1 MQNFTAFMERKILPL
16 AMKIE
21 GNDYLSAIKDGFIRI
36 MPFLII
42 GSFFLLIANLP
53 IPGYSEFIVRIFG
66 EHFIGQLNYILDATY
81 SVMAL
86 LVVVSTS
93 ISLAKRWQLNEISC
107 VLISLVAFLIVTPF
121 RMPQENGGAITDV
134 IPTFALGA
142 QGLFLSL
149 IVTLVA
155 VRLYRL
161 FNHPR
166 LMISMP
172 DSVPPAVANSFSSL
186 IPSFLIVVI
195 FWLLRLVFEIT
206 PFGTAQ
212 EMIFKVLQAP
222 MMHLG
227 NTLPSQ
233 MVAEFFVSFFWFF
246 GLHGD
251 SIVTAIMGPIWRSLT
266 LENMQ
271 AMKQGLPPVNII
283 TQQFRDVFLICGG
296 TGFTLAMLLVML
308 FRAKSKR
315 MREIAKLASPA
326 AIFNINEPI
335 IFGVPIA
342 LNPLLFIPFIIVPVV
357 LCVITYSAMA
367 FGWLPLTSG
376 LEIPWTT
383 PIFISGFL
391 ICGWKGM
398 LFQAIN
404 LAVAM
409 TIYYPFVMT
418 LDKQYLREEN
428 ELEESIVNQD
438 EIALEYKE
446 GLRNE

>member
-1 MQNFTAFMERKILPL
+1 MNNFTELMERKILPL

-53 IPGYSEFIVRIFG
+53 LPGYNEFIIHIFG
-66 EHFIGQLNYILDATY
+66 NKLIGRLNYVLDATY
-81 SVMAL
+81 SIMAL

-93 ISLAKRWQLNEISC
+93 VSLAKRWQLNEISC
-107 VLISLVAFLIVTPF
+107 ALISLVSFLIVTPF
-121 RMPQENGGAITDV
+121 RAPVENGVIADV
-134 IPTFALGA
+134 IPVSALGA

-149 IVTLVA
+149 IVTLIA

-161 FNHPR
+161 LNHPR
-166 LMISMP
+166 LTIQMP
-172 DSVPPAVANSFSSL
+172 ASVPPAVANSFSSL
-186 IPSFLIVVI
+186 IPSLIIVVM
-195 FWLLRLVFEIT
+195 FWLARLLFEIT

-222 MMHLG
+222 MMELG

-233 MVAEFFVSFFWFF
+233 MIAEFFVSFFWFF

-271 AMKQGLPPVNII
+271 AMKQGFPPVNII

-308 FRAKSKR
+308 FKAKSKR

-342 LNPLLFIPFIIVPVV
+342 LNPVLFIPFIIVPVI
-357 LCVITYSAMA
+357 LCVITYSAMS
-367 FGWLPLTSG
+367 FGLLPLTSG

-409 TIYYPFVMT
+409 AVYYPFVMA
-418 LDKQYLREEN
+418 LDRQYLREEN
-428 ELEESIVNQD
+428 ASEQQPAAEQSLATE
-438 EIALEYKE
+438 
-446 GLRNE
+446 

>member
-1 MQNFTAFMERKILPL
+1 MNNFTELMERKILPL

-53 IPGYSEFIVRIFG
+53 IPGYNGFIIHCFG
-66 EHFIGQLNYILDATY
+66 EKFIGRLNYVLDATY
-81 SVMAL
+81 SIMAL
-86 LVVVSTS
+86 LVVISTS
-93 ISLAKRWQLNEISC
+93 VSLAKRWQLNEISC
-107 VLISLVAFLIVTPF
+107 ALISLVSFLIVTPF
-121 RMPQENGGAITDV
+121 RAPVENGVISDV
-134 IPTFALGA
+134 IPVSALGA

-149 IVTLVA
+149 IVTIIA

-166 LMISMP
+166 LTIQMP
-172 DSVPPAVANSFSSL
+172 SSVPPAVANSFSSL
-186 IPSFLIVVI
+186 IPSFMMVVL
-195 FWLLRLVFEIT
+195 FWLARLVFEVT

-222 MMHLG
+222 MMELG

-342 LNPLLFIPFIIVPVV
+342 LNPILFIPFIIVPVV
-357 LCVITYSAMA
+357 LCVITYSAMS
-367 FGWLPLTSG
+367 FGLLPLTSG

-398 LFQAIN
+398 LFQVIN

-409 TIYYPFVMT
+409 TIYYPFVMA
-418 LDKQYLREEN
+418 LDKQYLREEDAVDDSLTVVQPLAT
-428 ELEESIVNQD
+428 E
-438 EIALEYKE
+438 
-446 GLRNE
+446 

>member
-1 MQNFTAFMERKILPL
+1 MNNFTAFMERKILPL

-53 IPGYSEFIVRIFG
+53 IPGYNEFIVHHFG
-66 EHFIGQLNYILDATY
+66 EKFIGQLNYVLDATY

-107 VLISLVAFLIVTPF
+107 VLISLVSFLIVTPYKL
-121 RMPQENGGAITDV
+121 PQDNGAVISDV

-149 IVTLVA
+149 IITLTA

-172 DSVPPAVANSFSSL
+172 SSVPPAVANSFSSL
-186 IPSFLIVVI
+186 IPSFLIVLI
-195 FWLLRLVFEIT
+195 FWLTRLLFEIT

-222 MMHLG
+222 MMQLG

-418 LDKQYLREEN
+418 LDKQYLRDENEQEEN
-428 ELEESIVNQD
+428 NVNQD
-438 EIALEYKE
+438 EVILEYKE

>member
-1 MQNFTAFMERKILPL
+1 MSVFTEFTEKRLMPL
-16 AMKIE
+16 AIKIE
-21 GNDYLSAIKDGFIRI
+21 SNDYLSAIKDGFIRI

-53 IPGYSEFIVRIFG
+53 FPGYNNFITRLFG
-66 EHFIGQLNYILDATY
+66 ERFISQLNYVLDATY

-107 VLISLVAFLIVTPF
+107 ALISLVSFLIITPYKI
-121 RMPQENGGAITDV
+121 PQENGTVVGDG
-134 IPTFALGA
+134 IPVFALGA

-149 IVTLVA
+149 IVTLIS

-166 LMISMP
+166 LTIKMP
-172 DSVPPAVANSFSSL
+172 DTVPPAVSNSFSSL
-186 IPSFLIVVI
+186 IPAFFIVVV
-195 FWLLRLVFEIT
+195 FWALRLLFEMT
-206 PFGTAQ
+206 PFGTVQ
-212 EMIFKVLQAP
+212 TMIFNVLQAP
-222 MMHLG
+222 MMKLG
-227 NTLPSQ
+227 NSLPSQ
-233 MVAEFFVSFFWFF
+233 MIAEFFISFFWFF

-266 LENMQ
+266 LENLQ
-271 AMKQGLPPVNII
+271 AMKNGLPPVNII

-308 FRAKSKR
+308 FKTKSRR
-315 MREIAKLASPA
+315 MREIAKLATPA

-335 IFGVPIA
+335 IFGVPVA
-342 LNPLLFIPFIIVPVV
+342 LNPILMFPFVIVPVV
-357 LCVITYSAMA
+357 LCVITYSAMSW
-367 FGWLPLTSG
+367 GVLPLTSG
-376 LEIPWTT
+376 LEVPWTT

-398 LFQAIN
+398 VFQGLN
-404 LAVAM
+404 LIVAM
-409 TIYYPFVMT
+409 TIYYPFVMA
-418 LDKQYLREEN
+418 LDKQYLRDEVDQSETPGIHSHVT
-428 ELEESIVNQD
+428 ES
-438 EIALEYKE
+438 
-446 GLRNE
+446 

>member
-1 MQNFTAFMERKILPL
+1 MNNFTELMERKILPL
-16 AMKIE
+16 AIKIE

-53 IPGYSEFIVRIFG
+53 LPGYNEFIIHIFG
-66 EHFIGQLNYILDATY
+66 NKLIGRLNYVLDATY
-81 SVMAL
+81 SIMAL

-93 ISLAKRWQLNEISC
+93 VSLAKRWQLNEISC
-107 VLISLVAFLIVTPF
+107 ALISLVSFLIVTPF
-121 RMPQENGGAITDV
+121 RAPVENGVIADV
-134 IPTFALGA
+134 IPVSALGA

-149 IVTLVA
+149 IVTLIA

-161 FNHPR
+161 LNHPR
-166 LMISMP
+166 LTIQMP
-172 DSVPPAVANSFSSL
+172 ASVPPAVANSFSSL
-186 IPSFLIVVI
+186 IPSLIIVVM
-195 FWLLRLVFEIT
+195 FWLARLLFEIT

-222 MMHLG
+222 MMELG

-233 MVAEFFVSFFWFF
+233 MIAEFFVSFFWFF

-271 AMKQGLPPVNII
+271 AMKQGFPPVNII

-308 FRAKSKR
+308 FKAKSKR

-342 LNPLLFIPFIIVPVV
+342 LNPVLFIPFIIVPVI
-357 LCVITYSAMA
+357 LCVITYSAMS
-367 FGWLPLTSG
+367 FGLLPLTSG

-409 TIYYPFVMT
+409 AVYYPFVMA
-418 LDKQYLREEN
+418 LDRQYLREEN
-428 ELEESIVNQD
+428 ASEQQPAAEQSLATE
-438 EIALEYKE
+438 
-446 GLRNE
+446 

>member
-1 MQNFTAFMERKILPL
+1 MNNFTAFMERKILPL

-21 GNDYLSAIKDGFIRI
+21 GNDYLSAIKHGFIRI

-53 IPGYSEFIVRIFG
+53 IPGYSEFIIRHLG
-66 EHFIGQLNYILDATY
+66 EEFIGQLNYVLDATY

-86 LVVVSTS
+86 LVVISTS
-93 ISLAKRWQLNEISC
+93 ISLAKRWKLNEISC
-107 VLISLVAFLIVTPF
+107 VLISLVSFLIVTPYKL
-121 RMPQENGGAITDV
+121 PQENGAVITDV
-134 IPTFALGA
+134 IPTFSLGA

-149 IVTLVA
+149 IITLA
-155 VRLYRL
+155 SVRLYRL

-172 DSVPPAVANSFSSL
+172 ASVPPAVANSFSSL

-222 MMHLG
+222 MMQLG

-271 AMKQGLPPVNII
+271 AMKQGLPPINII

-315 MREIAKLASPA
+315 MREIAKLAAPA

-342 LNPLLFIPFIIVPVV
+342 LNPLLFIPFIMVPVV

-409 TIYYPFVMT
+409 AIYYPFVMT
-418 LDKQYLREEN
+418 LDRQYLRDEN
-428 ELEESIVNQD
+428 EQAENNVNQD
-438 EIALEYKE
+438 ETVLAYKE

>member
-1 MQNFTAFMERKILPL
+1 MNNFTELMERKILPL

-53 IPGYSEFIVRIFG
+53 LPGYNEFIIHIFG
-66 EHFIGQLNYILDATY
+66 NKLIGRLNYVLDATY
-81 SVMAL
+81 SIMAL

-93 ISLAKRWQLNEISC
+93 VSLAKRWQLNEISC
-107 VLISLVAFLIVTPF
+107 ALISLVSFLIVMPF
-121 RMPQENGGAITDV
+121 RAPVENGVIADV
-134 IPTFALGA
+134 IPVSALGA
-142 QGLFLSL
+142 QGLFLAL
-149 IVTLVA
+149 IVTLIA

-161 FNHPR
+161 LNHPR
-166 LMISMP
+166 LTIQMP
-172 DSVPPAVANSFSSL
+172 ASVPPAVANSFSSL
-186 IPSFLIVVI
+186 IPSLIIVVM
-195 FWLLRLVFEIT
+195 FWLARLLFEIT

-222 MMHLG
+222 MMELG

-233 MVAEFFVSFFWFF
+233 MIAEFFVSFFWFF

-308 FRAKSKR
+308 FKAKSKR

-342 LNPLLFIPFIIVPVV
+342 LNPVLFIPFIIVPVI
-357 LCVITYSAMA
+357 LCVITYSAMS
-367 FGWLPLTSG
+367 FGLLPLTSG

-409 TIYYPFVMT
+409 AVYYPFVMA
-418 LDKQYLREEN
+418 LDRQYLREEN
-428 ELEESIVNQD
+428 ASEQPPAAEQSLATE
-438 EIALEYKE
+438 
-446 GLRNE
+446 

>member
-1 MQNFTAFMERKILPL
+1 MPL

-53 IPGYSEFIVRIFG
+53 IPGYSELIIRIFG

-428 ELEESIVNQD
+428 ELEENIVNQD

>member
-1 MQNFTAFMERKILPL
+1 MERKLLPL
-16 AMKIE
+16 AVRIE

-53 IPGYSEFIVRIFG
+53 FPGYNDFIISLLG
-66 EHFIGQLNYILDATY
+66 ANFISQLNYILDATY

-86 LVVVSTS
+86 LVIISTS
-93 ISLAKRWQLNEISC
+93 ISLAKRWKLNEISC
-107 VLISLVAFLIVTPF
+107 ALISLVSFFIITPYKL
-121 RMPQENGGAITDV
+121 PQQNGGAVTDV
-134 IPTFALGA
+134 IPVFALGA

-149 IVTLVA
+149 IATLLA

-166 LMISMP
+166 LTISMP
-172 DSVPPAVANSFSSL
+172 ESVPPAVANSFSSL
-186 IPSFLIVVI
+186 IPSFLVVVL
-195 FWLLRLVFEIT
+195 FWLVRLLFEVT
-206 PFGTAQ
+206 SFGTVQ
-212 EMIFKVLQAP
+212 EMIFTVLQAP
-222 MMHLG
+222 MMKLG

-233 MVAEFFVSFFWFF
+233 MIAEFFVSFFWFF

-251 SIVTAIMGPIWRSLT
+251 SIVTAIMGPVWRSLT
-266 LENMQ
+266 LENLQ
-271 AMKQGLPPVNII
+271 AMKEGVPQVNII

-308 FRAKSKR
+308 WRAKSKR
-315 MREIAKLASPA
+315 MREIAKLAAPA

-342 LNPLLFIPFIIVPVV
+342 LNPLLLIPFILVPVV
-357 LCVITYSAMA
+357 LCVITYSAIA
-367 FGWLPLTSG
+367 FGFLPLTSG

-404 LAVAM
+404 LIVAM

-418 LDKQYLREEN
+418 LDKQYLR
-428 ELEESIVNQD
+428 D
-438 EIALEYKE
+438 EISQ
-446 GLRNE
+446 NEQDFNEIPAAE

>member
-1 MQNFTAFMERKILPL
+1 MPL

-53 IPGYSEFIVRIFG
+53 IPGYNEFVIHFFG
-66 EHFIGQLNYILDATY
+66 EKLIGQLNYVLDATY

-86 LVVVSTS
+86 LVVISTS
-93 ISLAKRWQLNEISC
+93 ISLAKRWLLNEISC
-107 VLISLVAFLIVTPF
+107 ALISLVSFLIVTPYKL
-121 RMPQENGGAITDV
+121 PQETGGAISDV
-134 IPTFALGA
+134 IPVFALGA

-149 IVTLVA
+149 IITLAA

-166 LMISMP
+166 LTISMP
-172 DSVPPAVANSFSSL
+172 SSVPPAVSNSFSSL
-186 IPSFLIVVI
+186 IPSFLIVLI
-195 FWLLRLVFEIT
+195 FWLLRLFFEFT
-206 PFGTAQ
+206 VFGTLQ
-212 EMIFKVLQAP
+212 EMIFNVLQTP
-222 MMHLG
+222 MMQLG

-251 SIVTAIMGPIWRSLT
+251 SIVTAIMGPVWRSLT

-271 AMKQGLPPVNII
+271 AMKQGLPPANII

-308 FRAKSKR
+308 FRAQSKR
-315 MREIAKLASPA
+315 MREIAKLATPA

-418 LDKQYLREEN
+418 LDRQYLRD
-428 ELEESIVNQD
+428 ELQQASEDIPQD
-438 EIALEYKE
+438 SLALE
-446 GLRNE
+446 

>member
-1 MQNFTAFMERKILPL
+1 MPL

-53 IPGYSEFIVRIFG
+53 IPGYNEFVIHYFG
-66 EHFIGQLNYILDATY
+66 EKLIGQLNYVLDATY

-86 LVVVSTS
+86 LVVISTS

-107 VLISLVAFLIVTPF
+107 ALISLVSFLIVTPYKL
-121 RMPQENGGAITDV
+121 PQETGGAISDV
-134 IPTFALGA
+134 IPVFALGA

-149 IVTLVA
+149 IITLAA

-166 LMISMP
+166 LTISMP
-172 DSVPPAVANSFSSL
+172 SSVPPAVSNSFSSL
-186 IPSFLIVVI
+186 IPSFLIVLI
-195 FWLLRLVFEIT
+195 FWLLRLFFEFT
-206 PFGTAQ
+206 VFGTLQA
-212 EMIFKVLQAP
+212 MIFNVLQTP
-222 MMHLG
+222 MMQLG

-251 SIVTAIMGPIWRSLT
+251 SIVTAIMGPVWRSLT

-308 FRAKSKR
+308 FRAQSKR
-315 MREIAKLASPA
+315 MREIAKLATPA

-342 LNPLLFIPFIIVPVV
+342 LNPLLFIPFITVPVV

-418 LDKQYLREEN
+418 LDRQYLRD
-428 ELEESIVNQD
+428 ELQQASEDIPQD
-438 EIALEYKE
+438 SLALE
-446 GLRNE
+446 

>member
-1 MQNFTAFMERKILPL
+1 MNKFTEVMERKLLPL

-21 GNDYLSAIKDGFIRI
+21 SNDYLSAIKDGFIRI

-53 IPGYSEFIVRIFG
+53 FPGYAEFIVSIFG
-66 EHFIGQLNYILDATY
+66 NKFIGQLNYILDATY
-81 SVMAL
+81 SIMAL
-86 LVVVSTS
+86 LVVVSIS
-93 ISLAKRWQLNEISC
+93 ISLAKRWQLNEVSC
-107 VLISLVAFLIVTPF
+107 ALISLVSFMIITPYKL
-121 RMPQENGGAITDV
+121 PQTDGAIITDV
-134 IPTFALGA
+134 IPVFALGA
-142 QGLFLSL
+142 QGLFLSI
-149 IVTLVA
+149 IVTLMA

-161 FNHPR
+161 FSHRR

-186 IPSFLIVVI
+186 IPSLLIVLV
-195 FWLLRLVFEIT
+195 FWLIRLFFEST
-206 PFGTAQ
+206 AYGTVQ
-212 EMIFKVLQAP
+212 EMIFSVLQAP
-222 MMHLG
+222 MMKLG

-233 MVAEFFVSFFWFF
+233 MIAEFFISFFWFF

-266 LENMQ
+266 LENLQ
-271 AMKQGLPPVNII
+271 AMKAGLPPGNII

-308 FRAKSKR
+308 LRARSKR
-315 MREIAKLASPA
+315 MREIAKLATPA

-342 LNPLLFIPFIIVPVV
+342 LNPVLLIPFIIVPVV

-367 FGWLPLTSG
+367 SGFLPLTSG
-376 LEIPWTT
+376 IEIPWTT

-391 ICGWKGM
+391 ICGWKGI

-404 LAVAM
+404 LIVAM

-418 LDKQYLREEN
+418 LDRQYLRDESDYATKSADESLVIEN
-428 ELEESIVNQD
+428 
-438 EIALEYKE
+438 
-446 GLRNE
+446 

>member
-53 IPGYSEFIVRIFG
+53 IPGYNEFITRIFG
-66 EHFIGQLNYILDATY
+66 EKFIGQLNYVLDATY

-86 LVVVSTS
+86 LVVLSTS

-107 VLISLVAFLIVTPF
+107 ALISLVSFLIVTPYKL
-121 RMPQENGGAITDV
+121 PQENGGIISDV

-149 IVTLVA
+149 IVTVTA
-155 VRLYRL
+155 VRLYRFL
-161 FNHPR
+161 NHPR
-166 LMISMP
+166 LTISMP
-172 DSVPPAVANSFSSL
+172 SSVPPAVANSFSSL
-186 IPSFLIVVI
+186 IPSFLIVVA
-195 FWLLRLVFEIT
+195 FWLIRLLFEVT

-222 MMHLG
+222 MMQLG

-404 LAVAM
+404 LVVAM

-428 ELEESIVNQD
+428 EQEESIVNQD
-438 EIALEYKE
+438 EIVLEYKE

>member
-1 MQNFTAFMERKILPL
+1 MNNFTAFMERKLLPL

-53 IPGYSEFIVRIFG
+53 VPGYSEFIIRHFG
-66 EHFIGQLNYILDATY
+66 DKFIGQLNYVLDATY
-81 SVMAL
+81 SIMAL
-86 LVVVSTS
+86 LVVISTS
-93 ISLAKRWQLNEISC
+93 ISLAKRWSLNEISC
-107 VLISLVAFLIVTPF
+107 ALISVVSFLIVTPYKV
-121 RMPQENGGAITDV
+121 PQENGTVISDV

-149 IVTLVA
+149 IVTLAA

-166 LMISMP
+166 LTISMP
-172 DSVPPAVANSFSSL
+172 SSVPPAVANSFSSL
-186 IPSFLIVVI
+186 IPSFLIVST
-195 FWLLRLVFEIT
+195 FWLVRLLFEVT

-212 EMIFKVLQAP
+212 EIIFKVLQAP
-222 MMHLG
+222 MMELG

-233 MVAEFFVSFFWFF
+233 MIAEFFVSFFWFF

-271 AMKQGLPPVNII
+271 AMKHGLPPVNII

-308 FRAKSKR
+308 FQAKSKR

-418 LDKQYLREEN
+418 LDKQYLRDEN
-428 ELEESIVNQD
+428 EQTDKTINQD
-438 EIALEYKE
+438 EMVLE
-446 GLRNE
+446 

>member
-1 MQNFTAFMERKILPL
+1 MNNFTELMERKILPL

-53 IPGYSEFIVRIFG
+53 LPGYNEFIIHIFG
-66 EHFIGQLNYILDATY
+66 NKLIGRLNYVLDATY
-81 SVMAL
+81 SIMAL

-93 ISLAKRWQLNEISC
+93 VSLAKRWQLNEISC
-107 VLISLVAFLIVTPF
+107 ALISLVSFLIVTPF
-121 RMPQENGGAITDV
+121 RAPVENGVIVDV
-134 IPTFALGA
+134 IPVSALGA

-149 IVTLVA
+149 IVTLIA

-161 FNHPR
+161 LNHPR
-166 LMISMP
+166 LTIQMP
-172 DSVPPAVANSFSSL
+172 ASVPPAVANSFSSL
-186 IPSFLIVVI
+186 IPSLIIVVM
-195 FWLLRLVFEIT
+195 FWLARLLFEIT

-222 MMHLG
+222 MMELG

-233 MVAEFFVSFFWFF
+233 MIAEFFVSFFWFF

-308 FRAKSKR
+308 FKAKSKR

-342 LNPLLFIPFIIVPVV
+342 LNPVLFIPFIIVPVI
-357 LCVITYSAMA
+357 LCVITYSAMS
-367 FGWLPLTSG
+367 FGLLPLTSG

-409 TIYYPFVMT
+409 AVYYPFVMA
-418 LDKQYLREEN
+418 LDRQYLREEN
-428 ELEESIVNQD
+428 ASEQQPAAEQSLATE
-438 EIALEYKE
+438 
-446 GLRNE
+446 

>member
-1 MQNFTAFMERKILPL
+1 MNNFTELMERKILPL

-53 IPGYSEFIVRIFG
+53 LPGYNEFIIHIFG
-66 EHFIGQLNYILDATY
+66 NKLIGRLNYVLDATY
-81 SVMAL
+81 SIMAL

-93 ISLAKRWQLNEISC
+93 VSLAKRWQLNEISC
-107 VLISLVAFLIVTPF
+107 ALISLVSFLIVTPF
-121 RMPQENGGAITDV
+121 RAPVENGVIADV
-134 IPTFALGA
+134 IPVSALGA

-149 IVTLVA
+149 IVTLIA

-161 FNHPR
+161 LNHPR
-166 LMISMP
+166 LTIQMP
-172 DSVPPAVANSFSSL
+172 ASVPPAVANSFSSL
-186 IPSFLIVVI
+186 IPSLIIVVM
-195 FWLLRLVFEIT
+195 FWLARLLFEIT

-222 MMHLG
+222 MMELG

-233 MVAEFFVSFFWFF
+233 MIAEFFVSFFWFF

-308 FRAKSKR
+308 FKAKSKR

-342 LNPLLFIPFIIVPVV
+342 LNPVLFIPFIIVPVI
-357 LCVITYSAMA
+357 LCVITYSAMS
-367 FGWLPLTSG
+367 FGLLPLTSG

-409 TIYYPFVMT
+409 AVYYPFVMA
-418 LDKQYLREEN
+418 LDRQYLREEN
-428 ELEESIVNQD
+428 ASEPQPAAEQSLATE
-438 EIALEYKE
+438 
-446 GLRNE
+446 

>member
-1 MQNFTAFMERKILPL
+1 M

-21 GNDYLSAIKDGFIRI
+21 NNDYLSAIKDGFIRI

-53 IPGYSEFIVRIFG
+53 FPGYNEFVINLLG
-66 EHFIGQLNYILDATY
+66 DKFIGRLNYILDATY
-81 SVMAL
+81 SIMAL
-86 LVVVSTS
+86 LVIVSIS
-93 ISLAKRWQLNEISC
+93 ISLAKRWQLNEITC
-107 VLISLVAFLIVTPF
+107 ALISLVSFLLITPF
-121 RMPQENGGAITDV
+121 KLPQEQGDAISDV
-134 IPTFALGA
+134 IPVFALGA
-142 QGLFLSL
+142 QGLFLSI
-149 IVTLVA
+149 IVTLLA

-161 FNHPR
+161 LNHPK

-186 IPSFLIVVI
+186 IPSFLIVLV
-195 FWLLRLVFEIT
+195 FWLIRLLFEST
-206 PFGTAQ
+206 SFGTVQ
-212 EMIFKVLQAP
+212 EMIFTVLQAP
-222 MMHLG
+222 MMRLG
-227 NTLPSQ
+227 NSLPSQ
-233 MVAEFFVSFFWFF
+233 MVAEFFISFFWFF

-251 SIVTAIMGPIWRSLT
+251 SIVSAIMGPIWRSLT
-266 LENMQ
+266 MENMQ
-271 AMKQGLPPVNII
+271 AMKTGLPPVNII

-342 LNPLLFIPFIIVPVV
+342 LNPLLLIPFIIVPVV

-367 FGWLPLTSG
+367 FGFLPLTSG

-404 LAVAM
+404 LIVAM

-418 LDKQYLREEN
+418 LDKQYLRDESSQQQESTS
-428 ELEESIVNQD
+428 ELPVT
-438 EIALEYKE
+438 EY
-446 GLRNE
+446 

>member
-1 MQNFTAFMERKILPL
+1 MNNFTELMERKILPL

-53 IPGYSEFIVRIFG
+53 IPGYNEFIIRCFG
-66 EHFIGQLNYILDATY
+66 EKFIGRLNYVLDATY
-81 SVMAL
+81 SIMAL

-93 ISLAKRWQLNEISC
+93 VSLAKRWQLNEISC
-107 VLISLVAFLIVTPF
+107 ALISLVSFLIVTPF
-121 RMPQENGGAITDV
+121 RAPVENGVVSDV
-134 IPTFALGA
+134 IPVSALGA

-149 IVTLVA
+149 IVTIIA

-166 LMISMP
+166 LTIQMP
-172 DSVPPAVANSFSSL
+172 SSVPPAVANSFSSL
-186 IPSFLIVVI
+186 IPSFMIVVL
-195 FWLLRLVFEIT
+195 FWLARLVFEIT

-222 MMHLG
+222 MMELG

-342 LNPLLFIPFIIVPVV
+342 LNPVLFIPFIIVPVV
-357 LCVITYSAMA
+357 LCVITYSAMS
-367 FGWLPLTSG
+367 FGLLPLTSG

-428 ELEESIVNQD
+428 AVDDPLTAVQPFATE
-438 EIALEYKE
+438 
-446 GLRNE
+446 

>member
-1 MQNFTAFMERKILPL
+1 MNNFTELMERKILPL

-53 IPGYSEFIVRIFG
+53 IPGYNEFIIRCFG
-66 EHFIGQLNYILDATY
+66 EKFIGRLNYVLDATY
-81 SVMAL
+81 SIMAL

-93 ISLAKRWQLNEISC
+93 VSLAKRWQLNEISC
-107 VLISLVAFLIVTPF
+107 ALISLVSFLIVTPF
-121 RMPQENGGAITDV
+121 RAPVENGVVSDV
-134 IPTFALGA
+134 IPVSALGA

-149 IVTLVA
+149 IVTIIA

-166 LMISMP
+166 LTIQMP
-172 DSVPPAVANSFSSL
+172 SSVPPAVANSFSSL
-186 IPSFLIVVI
+186 IPSFMIVVL
-195 FWLLRLVFEIT
+195 FWLARLVFEIT

-222 MMHLG
+222 MMELG

-342 LNPLLFIPFIIVPVV
+342 LNPVLFIPFIIVPVV
-357 LCVITYSAMA
+357 LCVITYSAMS
-367 FGWLPLTSG
+367 FGLLPLTSG

-428 ELEESIVNQD
+428 AVDDPLTAVQPLATE
-438 EIALEYKE
+438 
-446 GLRNE
+446 

>member
-1 MQNFTAFMERKILPL
+1 MNNFTELMERKILPL

-53 IPGYSEFIVRIFG
+53 IPGYNEFIIRCFG
-66 EHFIGQLNYILDATY
+66 EKFIGRLNYVLDATY
-81 SVMAL
+81 SIMAL

-93 ISLAKRWQLNEISC
+93 VSLAKRWQLNEISC
-107 VLISLVAFLIVTPF
+107 ALISLVSFLIVTPF
-121 RMPQENGGAITDV
+121 RAPVENGVVSDV
-134 IPTFALGA
+134 IPVSALGA

-149 IVTLVA
+149 IVTIIA

-166 LMISMP
+166 LTIQMP
-172 DSVPPAVANSFSSL
+172 SSVPPAVANSFSSL
-186 IPSFLIVVI
+186 IPSFMIVVL
-195 FWLLRLVFEIT
+195 FWLARLVFEIT

-222 MMHLG
+222 MMELG

-283 TQQFRDVFLICGG
+283 TQQFCDVFLICGG

-342 LNPLLFIPFIIVPVV
+342 LNPVLFIPFIIVPVV
-357 LCVITYSAMA
+357 LCVITYSAMS
-367 FGWLPLTSG
+367 FGLLPLTSG

-428 ELEESIVNQD
+428 AVDDPLTAVQPFATE
-438 EIALEYKE
+438 
-446 GLRNE
+446 

>member
-1 MQNFTAFMERKILPL
+1 MNKFTEVMERNLLPL

-21 GNDYLSAIKDGFIRI
+21 SNDYLSAIKDGFIRI

-53 IPGYSEFIVRIFG
+53 FPGYNDFIVGLFG
-66 EHFIGQLNYILDATY
+66 DKFISQLNYILDATY
-81 SVMAL
+81 SIMAL
-86 LVVVSTS
+86 LVVVSIS
-93 ISLAKRWQLNEISC
+93 ISMAKRWQLNEISC
-107 VLISLVAFLIVTPF
+107 ALISLVCFMIITPF
-121 RMPQENGGAITDV
+121 KLPQEQGGAISDV
-134 IPTFALGA
+134 IPVFALGA
-142 QGLFLSL
+142 QGLFLSI
-149 IVTLVA
+149 IVTLIA

-161 FNHPR
+161 CSHPR
-166 LMISMP
+166 LMITMP

-186 IPSFLIVVI
+186 IPSLLIVLF
-195 FWLLRLVFEIT
+195 FWLIRLLFEYT
-206 PFGTAQ
+206 TYGTVQ
-212 EMIFKVLQAP
+212 EMIFTVLQAP
-222 MMHLG
+222 MMKLG

-233 MVAEFFVSFFWFF
+233 MIAEFFISFFWFF

-251 SIVTAIMGPIWRSLT
+251 SIVTAIMGPVWRSLT
-266 LENMQ
+266 LENLQ
-271 AMKQGLPPVNII
+271 AMKTGLAPVNII

-315 MREIAKLASPA
+315 MREIAKLATPA

-342 LNPLLFIPFIIVPVV
+342 LNPLLLIPFIIVPVV
-357 LCVITYSAMA
+357 LCVLTYSAMA
-367 FGWLPLTSG
+367 SGFLPLTSG

-404 LAVAM
+404 LIVAM

-418 LDKQYLREEN
+418 LDRQYLRDEVSLKTEMTD
-428 ELEESIVNQD
+428 ELSEQNITRT
-438 EIALEYKE
+438 A
-446 GLRNE
+446 

>member
-1 MQNFTAFMERKILPL
+1 MERKLLPL
-16 AMKIE
+16 AVRIE

-53 IPGYSEFIVRIFG
+53 FPGYNDFIISLLG
-66 EHFIGQLNYILDATY
+66 ANFISQLNYILDATY

-86 LVVVSTS
+86 LVIISTS
-93 ISLAKRWQLNEISC
+93 ISLAKRWKLNEISC
-107 VLISLVAFLIVTPF
+107 ALISLVSFFIITPYKL
-121 RMPQENGGAITDV
+121 PQQNGGAVTDV
-134 IPTFALGA
+134 IPVFALGA

-149 IVTLVA
+149 IATLLA

-166 LMISMP
+166 LTISMP
-172 DSVPPAVANSFSSL
+172 ESVPPAVANSFSSL
-186 IPSFLIVVI
+186 IPSFLVVVL
-195 FWLLRLVFEIT
+195 FWLVRLLFEVT
-206 PFGTAQ
+206 SFGTVQ
-212 EMIFKVLQAP
+212 EMIFTVLQAP
-222 MMHLG
+222 MMKLG

-233 MVAEFFVSFFWFF
+233 MIAEFFVSFFWFF

-251 SIVTAIMGPIWRSLT
+251 SIVTAIMGPVWRSLT
-266 LENMQ
+266 LENLQ
-271 AMKQGLPPVNII
+271 AMKEGVPQVNII

-296 TGFTLAMLLVML
+296 IGFTLAMLLVML
-308 FRAKSKR
+308 WRAKSKR
-315 MREIAKLASPA
+315 MREIAKLAAPA

-342 LNPLLFIPFIIVPVV
+342 LNPLLLIPFILVPVV

-367 FGWLPLTSG
+367 FGFLPLTSG

-404 LAVAM
+404 LIVAM

-418 LDKQYLREEN
+418 LDKQYLR
-428 ELEESIVNQD
+428 D
-438 EIALEYKE
+438 EISQ
-446 GLRNE
+446 NEQDFNEIPAAE

>member
-1 MQNFTAFMERKILPL
+1 MNSFTGFMERKLLPL
-16 AMKIE
+16 AVRIE

-53 IPGYSEFIVRIFG
+53 FPGYNDFIISLLG
-66 EHFIGQLNYILDATY
+66 ANFISQLNYILDATY

-86 LVVVSTS
+86 LVIISTS
-93 ISLAKRWQLNEISC
+93 ISLAKRWKLNEISC
-107 VLISLVAFLIVTPF
+107 ALISLVSFFIITPYKL
-121 RMPQENGGAITDV
+121 PQQNGGAVTDV
-134 IPTFALGA
+134 IPVFALGA

-149 IVTLVA
+149 IATLLA

-166 LMISMP
+166 LTIPMP
-172 DSVPPAVANSFSSL
+172 ESVPPAVANSFSSL
-186 IPSFLIVVI
+186 IPSFLVVVL
-195 FWLLRLVFEIT
+195 FWLVRLLFEVT
-206 PFGTAQ
+206 SFGTVQ
-212 EMIFKVLQAP
+212 EMIFTVLQAP
-222 MMHLG
+222 MMKLG

-233 MVAEFFVSFFWFF
+233 MIAEFFVSFFWFF

-251 SIVTAIMGPIWRSLT
+251 SIVTAIMGPVWRSLT
-266 LENMQ
+266 LENLQ
-271 AMKQGLPPVNII
+271 AMKEGVPQVNII

-308 FRAKSKR
+308 WRAKSKR
-315 MREIAKLASPA
+315 MREIAKLAAPA

-342 LNPLLFIPFIIVPVV
+342 LNPLLLIPFILVPVV

-367 FGWLPLTSG
+367 FGFLPLTSG

-404 LAVAM
+404 LIVAM

-418 LDKQYLREEN
+418 LDKQYLR
-428 ELEESIVNQD
+428 D
-438 EIALEYKE
+438 EISQ
-446 GLRNE
+446 NEQDFNEIPAAE

>member
-1 MQNFTAFMERKILPL
+1 MNNFTELMERKILPL

-53 IPGYSEFIVRIFG
+53 IPGYNEFIIRCFG
-66 EHFIGQLNYILDATY
+66 EKFIGRLNYVLDATY
-81 SVMAL
+81 SIMAL

-93 ISLAKRWQLNEISC
+93 VSLAKRWQLNEISC
-107 VLISLVAFLIVTPF
+107 ALISLVSFLIVTPF
-121 RMPQENGGAITDV
+121 RAPVENGVVSDV
-134 IPTFALGA
+134 IPVSALGA

-149 IVTLVA
+149 IVTIIA

-166 LMISMP
+166 LMIQMP
-172 DSVPPAVANSFSSL
+172 SSVPPAVANSFSSL
-186 IPSFLIVVI
+186 IPSFMIVVL
-195 FWLLRLVFEIT
+195 FWLARLVFEIT

-222 MMHLG
+222 MMELG

-342 LNPLLFIPFIIVPVV
+342 LNPVLFIPFIIVPVV
-357 LCVITYSAMA
+357 LCVITYSAMS
-367 FGWLPLTSG
+367 FGLLPLTSG

-428 ELEESIVNQD
+428 AVDDPLTAVQPLATE
-438 EIALEYKE
+438 
-446 GLRNE
+446 

>member
-1 MQNFTAFMERKILPL
+1 MNNFTELMERKILPL

-53 IPGYSEFIVRIFG
+53 LPGYNEFIIHIFG
-66 EHFIGQLNYILDATY
+66 NKLIGRLNYVLDATY
-81 SVMAL
+81 SIMAL

-93 ISLAKRWQLNEISC
+93 VSLAKRWQLNEISC
-107 VLISLVAFLIVTPF
+107 ALISLVSFLIVTPF
-121 RMPQENGGAITDV
+121 RAPVENGVIVDV
-134 IPTFALGA
+134 IPVSALGA

-149 IVTLVA
+149 IVTLIA

-161 FNHPR
+161 LNHPR
-166 LMISMP
+166 LTIQMP
-172 DSVPPAVANSFSSL
+172 ASVPPAVANSFSSL
-186 IPSFLIVVI
+186 IPSLIIVVM
-195 FWLLRLVFEIT
+195 FWLARLLFEIT

-222 MMHLG
+222 MMELG

-233 MVAEFFVSFFWFF
+233 MIAEFFVSFFWFF

-271 AMKQGLPPVNII
+271 AMKQGFPPVNII

-308 FRAKSKR
+308 FKAKSKR

-342 LNPLLFIPFIIVPVV
+342 LNPVLFIPFIIVPVI
-357 LCVITYSAMA
+357 LCVITYSAMS
-367 FGWLPLTSG
+367 FGLLPLTSG

-409 TIYYPFVMT
+409 AVYYPFVMA
-418 LDKQYLREEN
+418 LDRQYLREEN
-428 ELEESIVNQD
+428 ASEHQPAAEQSLATE
-438 EIALEYKE
+438 
-446 GLRNE
+446 

>member
-1 MQNFTAFMERKILPL
+1 MPL

-42 GSFFLLIANLP
+42 GSFFLLVANLP
-53 IPGYSEFIVRIFG
+53 IPGYSEFIIRHFG
-66 EHFIGQLNYILDATY
+66 EKFISQLNYVLDATY

-86 LVVVSTS
+86 LVVISTS
-93 ISLAKRWQLNEISC
+93 ISLAKRWKLNEISC
-107 VLISLVAFLIVTPF
+107 ALISIVSFLIVTPYKL
-121 RMPQENGGAITDV
+121 PQENGEIISDV

-142 QGLFLSL
+142 QGLFLAL
-149 IVTLVA
+149 IITVTA

-166 LMISMP
+166 LTISMP

-186 IPSFLIVVI
+186 IPSFLIVLL
-195 FWLLRLVFEIT
+195 FWLARMLFEVT

-222 MMHLG
+222 MMQLG

-271 AMKQGLPPVNII
+271 AMKHGLPPVNII

-315 MREIAKLASPA
+315 MREIAKLAAPA
-326 AIFNINEPI
+326 AVFNINEPI

-418 LDKQYLREEN
+418 LDRQYLRDENEQEEN
-428 ELEESIVNQD
+428 TVNQD
-438 EIALEYKE
+438 EVVLEYKE
-446 GLRNE
+446 GLRNES

>member
-1 MQNFTAFMERKILPL
+1 MPL

-53 IPGYSEFIVRIFG
+53 IPGYNEFIVHHFG
-66 EHFIGQLNYILDATY
+66 EKFIGQLNYVLDATY

-107 VLISLVAFLIVTPF
+107 VLISLVSFLIVTPY
-121 RMPQENGGAITDV
+121 RLPQDNGAVISDV

-149 IVTLVA
+149 IITLTA

-172 DSVPPAVANSFSSL
+172 SSVPPAVANSFSSL
-186 IPSFLIVVI
+186 IPSFLIVLI
-195 FWLLRLVFEIT
+195 FWLTRLLFEVT

-222 MMHLG
+222 MMQLG

-418 LDKQYLREEN
+418 LDKQYLRDENEQEEN
-428 ELEESIVNQD
+428 NVNQD
-438 EIALEYKE
+438 EVTLEYKE

>member
-1 MQNFTAFMERKILPL
+1 MNNFTELMERKILPL

-53 IPGYSEFIVRIFG
+53 IPGYNEFIIRCFG
-66 EHFIGQLNYILDATY
+66 EKFIGRLNYVLDATY
-81 SVMAL
+81 SIMAL

-93 ISLAKRWQLNEISC
+93 VSLAKRWQLNEISC
-107 VLISLVAFLIVTPF
+107 ALISLVSFLIVTPF
-121 RMPQENGGAITDV
+121 RAPVENGVVSDV
-134 IPTFALGA
+134 IPVSALGA

-149 IVTLVA
+149 IVTIIA

-166 LMISMP
+166 LTIQMP
-172 DSVPPAVANSFSSL
+172 SSVPPAVANSFSSL
-186 IPSFLIVVI
+186 IPSFMIVVL
-195 FWLLRLVFEIT
+195 FWLARLVFEIT

-222 MMHLG
+222 MMELG

-342 LNPLLFIPFIIVPVV
+342 LNPVLFIPFIIVPVV
-357 LCVITYSAMA
+357 LCVITYSAMS
-367 FGWLPLTSG
+367 FGLLPLTSG

-409 TIYYPFVMT
+409 TIYYPFVMA

-428 ELEESIVNQD
+428 
-438 EIALEYKE
+438 ALDDPLTAVQPLATE
-446 GLRNE
+446 

>member
-1 MQNFTAFMERKILPL
+1 MNNFTAFMERKLLPL

-53 IPGYSEFIVRIFG
+53 VPGYSEFIIRHFG
-66 EHFIGQLNYILDATY
+66 DKFIGQLNYVLDATY
-81 SVMAL
+81 SIMAL
-86 LVVVSTS
+86 LVVISTS
-93 ISLAKRWQLNEISC
+93 ISLAKRWSLNEISC
-107 VLISLVAFLIVTPF
+107 ALISVVSFLIVTPYKV
-121 RMPQENGGAITDV
+121 PQGNGTVISDV

-149 IVTLVA
+149 IVTLAA

-161 FNHPR
+161 FSHPR
-166 LMISMP
+166 LTISMP
-172 DSVPPAVANSFSSL
+172 SSVPPAVANSFSSL
-186 IPSFLIVVI
+186 IPSFLIVST
-195 FWLLRLVFEIT
+195 FWLVRLLFEVT

-212 EMIFKVLQAP
+212 EIIFKVLQAP
-222 MMHLG
+222 MMELG

-233 MVAEFFVSFFWFF
+233 MIAEFFVSFFWFF

-271 AMKQGLPPVNII
+271 AMKHGLPPVNII

-308 FRAKSKR
+308 FQAKSKR

-418 LDKQYLREEN
+418 LDKQYLRDEN
-428 ELEESIVNQD
+428 EQTDKTINQD
-438 EIALEYKE
+438 EMILE
-446 GLRNE
+446 

>member
-1 MQNFTAFMERKILPL
+1 MLPL

-53 IPGYSEFIVRIFG
+53 LPGYNEFIIHIFG
-66 EHFIGQLNYILDATY
+66 NKLIGRLNYVLDATY
-81 SVMAL
+81 SIMAL

-93 ISLAKRWQLNEISC
+93 VSLAKRWQLNEISC
-107 VLISLVAFLIVTPF
+107 ALISLVSFLIVTPF
-121 RMPQENGGAITDV
+121 RAPVENGVIVDV
-134 IPTFALGA
+134 IPVSALGA

-149 IVTLVA
+149 IVTLIA

-161 FNHPR
+161 LNHPR
-166 LMISMP
+166 LTIQMP
-172 DSVPPAVANSFSSL
+172 ASVPPAVANSFSSL
-186 IPSFLIVVI
+186 IPSLIIVVM
-195 FWLLRLVFEIT
+195 FWLARLLFEIT

-222 MMHLG
+222 MMELG

-233 MVAEFFVSFFWFF
+233 MIAEFFVSFFWFF

-308 FRAKSKR
+308 FKAKSKR

-342 LNPLLFIPFIIVPVV
+342 LNPVLFIPFIIVPVI
-357 LCVITYSAMA
+357 LCVITYSAMS
-367 FGWLPLTSG
+367 FGLLPLTSG

-409 TIYYPFVMT
+409 AVYYPFVMA
-418 LDKQYLREEN
+418 LDRQYLREEN
-428 ELEESIVNQD
+428 ASEQQPAAEQSLATE
-438 EIALEYKE
+438 
-446 GLRNE
+446 

>member
-1 MQNFTAFMERKILPL
+1 MNNFTELMERKILLL

-53 IPGYSEFIVRIFG
+53 IPGYNEFIIRCFG
-66 EHFIGQLNYILDATY
+66 EKFIGRLNNG
-81 SVMAL
+81 
-86 LVVVSTS
+86 VVS
-93 ISLAKRWQLNEISC
+93 
-107 VLISLVAFLIVTPF
+107 
-121 RMPQENGGAITDV
+121 DV
-134 IPTFALGA
+134 IPVSALGA

-149 IVTLVA
+149 IVTIIA

-161 FNHPR
+161 FNNPR
-166 LMISMP
+166 LTIQMP
-172 DSVPPAVANSFSSL
+172 SSVPPAVANSF
-186 IPSFLIVVI
+186 
-195 FWLLRLVFEIT
+195 
-206 PFGTAQ
+206 
-212 EMIFKVLQAP
+212 
-222 MMHLG
+222 
-227 NTLPSQ
+227 
-233 MVAEFFVSFFWFF
+233 
-246 GLHGD
+246 
-251 SIVTAIMGPIWRSLT
+251 
-266 LENMQ
+266 MQ

-342 LNPLLFIPFIIVPVV
+342 LNPVLFISFIIVPVV
-357 LCVITYSAMA
+357 LCVITYSAMS
-367 FGWLPLTSG
+367 FGLLPLTSG
-376 LEIPWTT
+376 LEKPWTT

-398 LFQAIN
+398 VFQAIN
-404 LAVAM
+404 LA
-409 TIYYPFVMT
+409 IP
-418 LDKQYLREEN
+418 L
-428 ELEESIVNQD
+428 S
-438 EIALEYKE
+438 
-446 GLRNE
+446 

>member
-1 MQNFTAFMERKILPL
+1 MNNFTELMERKILPL

-53 IPGYSEFIVRIFG
+53 LPGYNEFIIHIFG
-66 EHFIGQLNYILDATY
+66 NKLIGRLNYVLDATY
-81 SVMAL
+81 SIMAL

-93 ISLAKRWQLNEISC
+93 VSLAKRWQLNEISC
-107 VLISLVAFLIVTPF
+107 ALISLVSFLIVTPF
-121 RMPQENGGAITDV
+121 RAPVENGVIADV
-134 IPTFALGA
+134 IPVSALGA

-149 IVTLVA
+149 IVTLIA

-161 FNHPR
+161 LNHPR
-166 LMISMP
+166 LTIQMP
-172 DSVPPAVANSFSSL
+172 ASVPPAVANSFSSL
-186 IPSFLIVVI
+186 IPSLIIVVM
-195 FWLLRLVFEIT
+195 FWLARLLFEIT

-222 MMHLG
+222 MMELG

-233 MVAEFFVSFFWFF
+233 MIAEFFVSFFWFF

-308 FRAKSKR
+308 FKAKSKR

-342 LNPLLFIPFIIVPVV
+342 LNPVLFIPFIIVPVI
-357 LCVITYSAMA
+357 LCVITYSAMS
-367 FGWLPLTSG
+367 FGLLPLTSG

-409 TIYYPFVMT
+409 AVYNPFVMA
-418 LDKQYLREEN
+418 LDRQYLREEN
-428 ELEESIVNQD
+428 ASEQQPAAEQSLATE
-438 EIALEYKE
+438 
-446 GLRNE
+446 